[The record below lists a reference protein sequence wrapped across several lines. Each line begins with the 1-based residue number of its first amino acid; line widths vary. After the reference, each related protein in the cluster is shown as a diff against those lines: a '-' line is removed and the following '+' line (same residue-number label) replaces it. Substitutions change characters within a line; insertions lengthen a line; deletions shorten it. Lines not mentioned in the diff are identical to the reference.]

1 MRVRVPEAALR
12 GNVMFNMAQTQA
24 NVAKLSEQISSG
36 KRVVS
41 AQDDAMA
48 FIKIKDLRGI
58 LTTGQQYQNNIGRAD
73 DLISM
78 SESAMSSMQ
87 NVLFRAKELAL
98 SMAND
103 TVNGAQRADMA
114 VAAQHL
120 IDELVGL
127 GNTQISGRYIF
138 SGNQTGTPAFAAD
151 GTYQGDSGI
160 RAVEVGE
167 GIKANTNIPGDQ
179 VLATGGA
186 FTMLTQLRDS
196 LASNNLAGIQ
206 ASITP
211 ISDAADNV
219 AQSRM
224 VAGLQLNKLETRR
237 TNLDEVMFQTERLLG
252 QQEDVDMS
260 VAVSALVQQQNNLEV
275 TRTVLGQIMN
285 SPSLLD
291 FLR

>member
-1 MRVRVPEAALR
+1 
-12 GNVMFNMAQTQA
+12 MFHMAKTQS
-24 NVAKLSEQISSG
+24 NVARLSDQISSG

-41 AQDDAMA
+41 AQDDAIA
-48 FIKIKDLRGI
+48 FIKIKDLRGV
-58 LTTGQQYQNNIGRAD
+58 LTTGQQYKDNIGRAD
-73 DLISM
+73 DWISVG
-78 SESAMSSMQ
+78 ESAMSSMQ

-98 SMAND
+98 SMSND

-138 SGNQTGTPAFAAD
+138 AGNQTGAPAFAAD
-151 GTYQGDSGI
+151 GTYQGDSGV
-160 RAVEVGE
+160 RSVEVGE
-167 GIKANTNIPGDQ
+167 GIRTDVNIPGDQ

-186 FTMLTQLRDS
+186 FTMLTQLRDA
-196 LASNNLAGIQ
+196 LASNDLAGISG
-206 ASITP
+206 SITP
-211 ISDAADNV
+211 ISTAADDV
-219 AQSRM
+219 AQARM
-224 VAGLQLNKLETRR
+224 VSGLQLNKLETRR
-237 TNLDEVMFQTERLLG
+237 ANLDEVMFQTERLLG

-275 TRTVLGQIMN
+275 TRTVLGQIMT